1 MNPILLS
8 GLVGALLGA
17 TAAILSQF
25 VADWLA
31 RKRELGGF
39 RVQSFERFRREFS
52 EDPTLRAIATKYYD
66 NRLENKEIEDYL
78 GFFEEIGIYA
88 DRNLVD
94 VELVDL
100 ILGDHITECYEDR
113 DIMDFVRNV
122 RHEEGDSTYFEFFE
136 KLAAKLVAERNQR
149 RLRNRP

>member
-8 GLVGALLGA
+8 GLVGAVVGG

-31 RKRELGGF
+31 KKRELGRF

-66 NRLENKEIEDYL
+66 
-78 GFFEEIGIYA
+78 IGLKTK
-88 DRNLVD
+88 RSK
-94 VELVDL
+94 
-100 ILGDHITECYEDR
+100 ITWGSLR
-113 DIMDFVRNV
+113 RSA
-122 RHEEGDSTYFEFFE
+122 STPTETW
-136 KLAAKLVAERNQR
+136 
-149 RLRNRP
+149 